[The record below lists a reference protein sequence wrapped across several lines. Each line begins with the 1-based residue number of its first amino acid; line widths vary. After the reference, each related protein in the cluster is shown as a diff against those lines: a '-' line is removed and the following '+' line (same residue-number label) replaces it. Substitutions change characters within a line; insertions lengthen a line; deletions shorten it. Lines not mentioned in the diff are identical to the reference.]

1 VVHGAEGGVR
11 LLPSVVMT
19 FPEDTLCPLCQ
30 GPSEWQCL
38 DDGEFVW
45 RCLCLECGH
54 ERLETEKAGLL

>member
-1 VVHGAEGGVR
+1 VR